1 MSFDVPE
8 LDWSGKRIIPGFQPV
23 QHLDVYDFRGSAHDV
38 QLAAATCAGIVNRP
52 QPRVYQVFSDDGEDW
67 LQQIA
72 VGQGPA
78 HALAVPQTRIPSK
91 GNDALVALLDSYQAD
106 IKGLLIYDPACMD
119 SINVATTLAGLR
131 SGIVVSPSLAQNLQE
146 RYQFPL
152 ILDLRTFHWRSRS
165 EAYLWAQ
172 QQLLP
177 ACTSH
182 LVAGMSPVI
191 NHGLRSFLVAT
202 RTFVYWLDSRNYF
215 PDGHAGRLSERGL
228 MRQILQTYVPNSLHL
243 GWVIDEFSGIALL
256 SRFAMATLP
265 SDHFNNLEVWAAINT
280 DLPAVVPVSEE
291 RQAGASGQG
300 LVGTGLAPVHV
311 PTEQNVAERPL
322 VQEQPSL
329 EIVSASRDRNA
340 FTPKSAMYV
349 SFTLSDGD
357 NIQYCQHQLPQ
368 LWSDPVRG
376 TIPLGWTLSPLLL
389 QAAPAMGAYYQ
400 ETATANDEL
409 IAGPSGA
416 GYMYPTHWPRAHL
429 PKFLQQTGEM
439 MSGMGMTT
447 LEVLDADRL
456 FGSGLPF
463 IPKVSVSGMTL
474 RNRRLLR
481 QFARSLAPYGMQG
494 MLSGNGFLFRNGR
507 WEYIDKLPVCHN
519 LGLVGSAKTAL
530 LFVRTATKIY
540 RQRPL
545 FLNVYVNAWFMGPA
559 QIQQVMQAL
568 GDEYTFVLPR
578 TLLVMLAETY

>member
-38 QLAAATCAGIVNRP
+38 QLAATTCAGIVNRP
-52 QPRVYQVFSDDGEDW
+52 RPRVYQVFSDDGEYW

-72 VGQGPA
+72 VGQGLA
-78 HALAVPQTRIPSK
+78 HTPAVPQTRVPSK
-91 GNDALVALLDSYQAD
+91 GNDALIALLDSYQAD
-106 IKGLLIYDPACMD
+106 IKGLIIYDPACMD

-131 SGIVVSPSLAQNLQE
+131 SGMVVSPSLAQNLQE

-152 ILDLRTFHWRSRS
+152 ILDLRTFHWRSRV

-177 ACTSH
+177 ECTSR
-182 LVAGMSPVI
+182 LIAGMSPVI

-228 MRQILQTYVPNSLHL
+228 MRRILQTYVPNALHL

-256 SRFAMATLP
+256 SHFAMAMLP
-265 SDHFNNLEVWAAINT
+265 SDHFNNLEVWTAIRPSAT
-280 DLPAVVPVSEE
+280 EE
-291 RQAGASGQG
+291 K
-300 LVGTGLAPVHV
+300 
-311 PTEQNVAERPL
+311 VAERPL
-322 VQEQPSL
+322 VQAQPSL
-329 EIVSASRDRNA
+329 EIVSSSRDRDTLA
-340 FTPKSAMYV
+340 SKSAIYV

-368 LWSDPVRG
+368 LWNNPVRG

-389 QAAPAMGAYYQ
+389 QAAPAMGAYYR

-429 PKFLQQTGEM
+429 PKFLQQAGEM

-474 RNRRLLR
+474 QKRRLLR
-481 QFARSLAPYGMQG
+481 QFARDLAPYGMQG
-494 MLSGNGFLFRNGR
+494 MISGNGFLFRNGR
-507 WEYIDKLPVCHN
+507 WGYIDKIPVCHN
-519 LGLVGSAKTAL
+519 LGLVGSAKTAH
-530 LFVRTATKIY
+530 LFVRMATKIY

-559 QIQQVMQAL
+559 QIQQVMQEL